1 MSNGSNGTAPVETRT
16 QTFTGSGLAVL
27 RSHGSID
34 KPSSSFTHLSSTF
47 PLKLIS
53 PRTSSKDANL
63 RIARQSAASDVKSV
77 AALYVVGYGGGLVSG
92 DKVSVDFDVGKQCT
106 LLLLTQGST
115 KVFKIRG
122 GKALDAIK
130 VAPSSQTFRCIVRKG
145 ATLVVLPDPVTCFAD
160 SRYQQTQQFDLRCRT
175 SSSLILLDWF
185 TPGRQHL
192 ASKAGVIASSETWA
206 FESYQ
211 SRNEVR
217 LEGQVIARDIA
228 VLERDSPNSIAE
240 KCESYTCFATL
251 FLVGIDVV
259 SIMNIIR
266 SDFYQIQ
273 QGNKQQSNQR
283 VTSTVDPLIWSCST
297 LGRGDEHQDS
307 PGIVVRIAGI
317 STEIVRIW
325 LREKL
330 LPVKHLVGDDLY
342 RQALGS

>member
-1 MSNGSNGTAPVETRT
+1 MSDVSNGAISPAIRT
-16 QTFTGSGLAVL
+16 QTFTGSGLAIL
-27 RSHGSID
+27 RSHGNVD

-63 RIARQSAASDVKSV
+63 RIARQDATSDAKSV

-92 DKVSVDFDVGKQCT
+92 DKVSIDFDVGQRCT
-106 LLLLTQGST
+106 LLVLTQGST

-122 GKALDAIK
+122 SNTID
-130 VAPSSQTFRCIVRKG
+130 PSEASVTSQTFRCIIQKG

-160 SRYQQTQQFDLRCRT
+160 SRYQQTQQFDLRCKVT
-175 SSSLILLDWF
+175 SSLILLDWF

-192 ASKAGVIASSETWA
+192 ASKAGEAAINETWA

-211 SRNEVR
+211 SRNEIR
-217 LEGQVIARDIA
+217 LGQQVIARDISA
-228 VLERDSPNSIAE
+228 LERSSSNSIAE

-259 SIMNIIR
+259 GIVDTIR

-283 VTSTVDPLIWSCST
+283 VASNVDPVIWSCST
-297 LGRGDEHQDS
+297 LGRGDDQQDS
-307 PGIVVRIAGI
+307 PGIGVRLAGT
-317 STEIVRIW
+317 STELVRTW

-330 LPVKHLVGDDLY
+330 IAVRQLVGDDLY
-342 RQALGS
+342 RQAMGS